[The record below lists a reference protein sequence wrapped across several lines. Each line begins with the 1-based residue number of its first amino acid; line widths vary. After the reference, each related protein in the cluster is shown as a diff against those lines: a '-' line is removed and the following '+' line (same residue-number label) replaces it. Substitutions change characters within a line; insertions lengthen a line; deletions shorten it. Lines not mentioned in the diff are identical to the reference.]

1 MNIQKMLD
9 TYLTADK
16 KHFRRRENI
25 PIQLNDFYKVLGF
38 YTKMNSDERLKLA
51 NVQTGTKSHMSWIYI
66 KNGSKIYSVNGDTKL
81 SGLKEFYSNR
91 NNPCKTIYNRDGK
104 LNLITNNIN
113 GERIE
118 HLYMYRVED

>member
-16 KHFRRRENI
+16 RHFRRRENI
-25 PIQLNDFYKVLGF
+25 PIPLNDFYKVLGF

-91 NNPCKTIYNRDGK
+91 NNPCKIIYNRDGK

>member
-1 MNIQKMLD
+1 MLD
-9 TYLTADK
+9 TYLTTDK
-16 KHFRRRENI
+16 RHFRRRENI
-25 PIQLNDFYKVLGF
+25 PIPLNDFYKVLGF
-38 YTKMNSDERLKLA
+38 YIKMNSDERLKLA

-91 NNPCKTIYNRDGK
+91 NNPCKIIYNRDGK